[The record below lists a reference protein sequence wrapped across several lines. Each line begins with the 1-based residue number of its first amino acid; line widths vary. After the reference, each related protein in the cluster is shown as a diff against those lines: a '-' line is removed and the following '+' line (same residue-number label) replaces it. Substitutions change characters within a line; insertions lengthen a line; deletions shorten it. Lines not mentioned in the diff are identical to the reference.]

1 MPDFLRRRGLL
12 MVVVVLL
19 IVDAVLIALA
29 VSRQPVARA
38 VPAVPTPDRPLASG
52 SPPPTATPTPQ
63 TASASPSPSPSPG
76 SAKPA
81 AGASPTG
88 RPRLLASGAGSN
100 AWRAEPTGCSARSMV
115 EVSTDGGR
123 TWTRTNPGLRAV
135 VRLKTFGVSGVFAV
149 GADADCR
156 PTFAR
161 TDGPGQPWRVDRTG
175 IADKWY
181 RVPGKPDTVH
191 APGGDT
197 SRPCGSD
204 LTDLAGLGTYQA
216 AALCADGRIRTIDQG
231 RGWRTVQKRSG
242 GVALNA
248 DDAGFVAARR
258 RSGCRTVSV
267 VRFDVAGAGLR
278 RAGDCLPGSRPAP
291 GRTAVSVSGGSTWVW
306 NARTTVRRAGG

>member
-1 MPDFLRRRGLL
+1 M
-12 MVVVVLL
+12 
-19 IVDAVLIALA
+19 
-29 VSRQPVARA
+29 
-38 VPAVPTPDRPLASG
+38 LASG
-52 SPPPTATPTPQ
+52 
-63 TASASPSPSPSPG
+63 PG
-76 SAKPA
+76 S
-81 AGASPTG
+81 T
-88 RPRLLASGAGSN
+88 
-100 AWRAEPTGCSARSMV
+100 AWRAEPAGCSARSVV

-123 TWTRTNPGLRAV
+123 TWTRTDPGLRAV
-135 VRLKTFGVSGVFAV
+135 VRLKTFGTSGVFAV
-149 GADADCR
+149 GSDADCR

-161 TDGPGQPWRVDRTG
+161 SEGPGQPWRVDRTG
-175 IADKWY
+175 TGDKWY

-191 APGGDT
+191 APGGDA

-231 RGWRTVQKRSG
+231 RGWRTVQTRSG

-291 GRTAVSVSGGSTWVW
+291 GRTAVSVSGSSTWVW
-306 NARTTVRRAGG
+306 NAKTTVRRTTG